1 MSIEETR
8 ELWERFK
15 SADQAHDAGG
25 TAAVYAEDVVLRG
38 TPLRGRETLRRF
50 DADFWAAFP
59 DYRREY
65 LQEVV
70 DDNSVAVLW
79 RVTATHQGRW
89 MGIEP
94 TGMALNWPG
103 CSVFTFRDGHIAEA
117 QVFQRDIIGQ
127 LRREA
132 NLQLVR
138 RLYDAEN
145 SGDIE
150 AVLAFLADDVVVRV
164 NGREATSSRD
174 GYRPAAQ
181 QTQSA
186 FPDWRH
192 ETLASFCEGDVVVV
206 RWRASGTHSGVWAG
220 VPASGNRVEFHGTST
235 VEVKGGLMQRI
246 WIDMDMAGPL
256 RQMTARKE

>member
-94 TGMALNWPG
+94 TGMALDWPG

-192 ETLASFCEGDVVVV
+192 ETLASFCEETWSSSAGGPVG
-206 RWRASGTHSGVWAG
+206 RTQECGRASPPRATASSSMAPAPSKSRVASCN
-220 VPASGNRVEFHGTST
+220 ASGST
-235 VEVKGGLMQRI
+235 
-246 WIDMDMAGPL
+246 WTWP
-256 RQMTARKE
+256 ARFGR